1 MNCLHEKGGITEPAV
16 HCLDGTGA
24 RKHVLFPAQ
33 PSTLPAFIPVLHTC
47 QHALDAF
54 IHTHTHTRTHPSAR
68 VRHTHTHTSAP
79 PRRRCKTHTH
89 THTLT
94 PRVAS
99 KTHTHTH
106 TRTHTPCCVGTT
118 HTHTHVN
125 TPINTLSYTHLE
137 NPPRRAKT
145 SVTD

>member
-54 IHTHTHTRTHPSAR
+54 IHTHTHPHA
-68 VRHTHTHTSAP
+68 H
-79 PRRRCKTHTH
+79 THTH
-89 THTLT
+89 THTHT
-94 PRVAS
+94 QTYTYTHIQTCTHTHTQTC
-99 KTHTHTH
+99 THTHTH
-106 TRTHTPCCVGTT
+106 T
-118 HTHTHVN
+118 HTHKHA
-125 TPINTLSYTHLE
+125 PH
-137 NPPRRAKT
+137 
-145 SVTD
+145 